1 MTASGHP
8 TDGQIAR
15 HVVASDEAGE
25 RVDRCLAAALGASHP
40 ELSRSRIK
48 LLIEQGNLR
57 MSEAAGAAP
66 ATIDEPSYRVKPG
79 QDFALTIPAPE
90 AAVPQGQAIALNIV
104 YEDKDLIV
112 IDKPAGMVVHPA
124 PGNPD
129 NTLVNALIGHC
140 GDSLSGI
147 GGVKRPGIVHRID
160 KDTSGLVVAAKN
172 DAAHH
177 ALSEAFA
184 AHDIEREY
192 RCFVWGLPS
201 PKSGTIEGNIG
212 RHGIDR
218 KRMTIVK
225 SGGKHAVT
233 HYRTLTV
240 FGLGA
245 AELACNLE
253 TGRTHQIRVH
263 LAAIGHPLIG
273 DTTYG
278 KVTPARR
285 AKLPAAAAE
294 FARHFPRQA
303 LHAAILGFAHPRT
316 GKPMRW
322 ESPLP
327 ADLVELKKKLAG

>member
-1 MTASGHP
+1 
-8 TDGQIAR
+8 
-15 HVVASDEAGE
+15 
-25 RVDRCLAAALGASHP
+25 
-40 ELSRSRIK
+40 
-48 LLIEQGNLR
+48 
-57 MSEAAGAAP
+57 
-66 ATIDEPSYRVKPG
+66 
-79 QDFALTIPAPE
+79 
-90 AAVPQGQAIALNIV
+90 
-104 YEDKDLIV
+104 
-112 IDKPAGMVVHPA
+112 MVVHPA

-129 NTLVNALIGHC
+129 NTLVNALIAHC

-147 GGVKRPGIVHRID
+147 GGVKRPGLVHRID

-172 DAAHH
+172 DAAHK

-184 AHDIEREY
+184 AHAIEREY

-233 HYRTLTV
+233 HYQVTRV

-245 AELACNLE
+245 AELACQLE

-273 DTTYG
+273 DPVYG
-278 KVTPARR
+278 RVTPSRR
-285 AKLPAAAAE
+285 KTHPAAAA
-294 FARHFPRQA
+294 FPRQA
-303 LHAAILGFAHPRT
+303 LHAAVLGFDHPRT
-316 GKPMRW
+316 GKKLRW
-322 ESPLP
+322 ETPLP
-327 ADLVELKKKLAG
+327 ADLVELSVALSMS

>member
-15 HVVASDEAGE
+15 HVVAATEDGA
-25 RVDRCLAAALGASHP
+25 RVDRCLAAALAASHP

-48 LLIEQGNLR
+48 ALIEQGNLR
-57 MSEAAGAAP
+57 MSAAAGGAA
-66 ATIDEPSYRVKPG
+66 ATIDEASYRVKPG
-79 QDFALTIPAPE
+79 QELALTIPAAE
-90 AAVPQGQAIALNIV
+90 AAVPLGQEIALAIV

-129 NTLVNALIGHC
+129 NTLVNALIAHC
-140 GDSLSGI
+140 GESLSGI

-172 DAAHH
+172 DAAHQV
-177 ALSEAFA
+177 LSAAFA

-201 PKSGTIEGNIG
+201 PKAGTIEGNIG

-218 KRMTIVK
+218 KRMAIVRK
-225 SGGKHAVT
+225 GGKPAVT
-233 HYRTLTV
+233 HYRTLAV

-285 AKLPAAAAE
+285 AKLPPEAAE

-303 LHAAILGFAHPRT
+303 LHAAVLGFAHPRT

-322 ESPLP
+322 ETPLP
-327 ADLVELKKKLAG
+327 ADLVELKKRLAG